1 MTATR
6 PLGKKD
12 VATLA
17 AVTGLLLCNLV
28 ALGTTGRGRAKEAV
42 CLANLGQLTHAW
54 LLYATDN
61 EDKIVNGEAAYGVP
75 GTCDVALG
83 SQHGKE
89 KYWVGTDCH
98 PNYMTGQNQPLD
110 VQIQAIRA
118 GALFP
123 YCGDERLYHCP
134 DGIPGSVRTYS
145 ITDAMN
151 GLPRTGTFTF
161 TSGASTTSV
170 RVGLT
175 VLWVKRTTEII
186 SPGPAGRL
194 VFVDEGCVAPD
205 SYATWYTQG
214 NWWDPPRVRHGQGTN
229 VTLAD
234 GHTEHWTWEAAE
246 TIATGAAENPLH
258 QFQPTTPEGRWDLQ
272 RMQTG
277 VWGRLGY

>member
-12 VATLA
+12 IAILV
-17 AVTGLLLCNLV
+17 AVTGLLLCNLA

-54 LLYATDN
+54 LLYAADN
-61 EDKIVNGEAAYGVP
+61 EDKIVNGEAEMGGPGACTVP
-75 GTCDVALG
+75 LG
-83 SQHGKE
+83 SRHGKE
-89 KYWVGTDCH
+89 KYWVGTDCS
-98 PNYMTGQNQPLD
+98 PNYMTGQNLPAD
-110 VQIQAIRA
+110 VQIKAIRA

-134 DGIPGSVRTYS
+134 DGVPGAVRTYS

-151 GLPRTGTFTF
+151 GLHRDGTYKGGLSD
-161 TSGASTTSV
+161 SGV

-186 SPGPAGRL
+186 SPGPAARL
-194 VFVDEGCVAPD
+194 VFVDEGCVTPD
-205 SYATWYTQG
+205 SYAVHYLSPR
-214 NWWDPPRVRHGQGTN
+214 WWDPPRVRHGQGTN
-229 VTLAD
+229 VSFAD
-234 GHTEHWTWEAAE
+234 GHIEHWTWEAAE

-258 QFQPTTPEGRWDLQ
+258 QFQPTTPAGWRDLH
-272 RMQTG
+272 RMQTA